1 MKSKEAFMFASMT
14 TYVLS
19 FELFLECSADVRLL
33 RSGSTAPVVYQ
44 RILAVLL
51 TELTILTLLITGLW
65 LRRLWI
71 ASFAGFCLMP
81 ISRFGWQNRDKPLL
95 RHELAEI
102 IEWIKLNQV
111 EYVANT
117 ENWMLSNWKKHSV
130 ASDAAGL
137 PLQIIR
143 WLRFSRCLVFCCVQH
158 PGIFSR

>member
-1 MKSKEAFMFASMT
+1 MKCKEAFIHVFWIISWVFYWRSFATLGLYCSSCLPMNLR
-14 TYVLS
+14 V
-19 FELFLECSADVRLL
+19 FLFTV
-33 RSGSTAPVVYQ
+33 
-44 RILAVLL
+44 
-51 TELTILTLLITGLW
+51 LTILTLLITELW

-71 ASFAGFCLMP
+71 ASFTGFCLMP

-102 IEWIKLNQV
+102 IEWIKSNQV

-117 ENWMLSNWKKHSV
+117 GNWMLSNWKKHSV
-130 ASDAAGL
+130 ASHAAGL